1 MPVPVL
7 VQLAGALAVLVGIYL
22 TLPLGL
28 ALIVGGAVLVFLGT
42 LAELVVRGRPVA
54 LPARR
59 RRPRAGGAG

>member
-7 VQLAGALAVLVGIYL
+7 AQLAGALAVLVGIYL

-28 ALIVGGAVLVFLGT
+28 ALVVGGLVLLVLAT
-42 LAELVVRGRPVA
+42 LAELVVRGRPA
-54 LPARR
+54 APPARR